1 MNSENLVTMA
11 NQIGSFYETMPD
23 RAKAMSDIAEH
34 IKKFWEPRMRR
45 EIIEYALRDG
55 GDLKEIVRT
64 AVLRLEGSQTPAK
77 SP

>member
-23 RAKAMSDIAEH
+23 RSKAMADIAEH

-45 EIIEYALRDG
+45 QLLAHMDAPGQHAHQLSA
-55 GDLKEIVRT
+55 IVNEAITLNRSK
-64 AVLRLEGSQTPAK
+64 L
-77 SP
+77 